1 MYNTTANPAARG
13 IYQPDGSLHRF
24 AEKSQVKSLSD
35 HVASRGRSPDFT
47 ALGMYLP
54 NPDPI
59 LKKMGKDTA
68 TYRDLLSDAHI
79 GGMVRRR
86 KSVVRS
92 MEWRLVDGKQSES
105 NNGRQVQKASPRAM
119 AQGYDALEAMDMDT
133 LMVDILSATLFGW
146 TPIELMWQRG
156 AGSSKSTG
164 GAWLPTAAMAKPQEW
179 FHFDPEGQLR
189 FKSREHPM
197 FGEALQ
203 PRKFLLPRQDASYA
217 NPYGFADLS
226 MCFWPTT
233 FKRGGLKFWVTF
245 AEKFG
250 TPWIVGKQPRGA
262 GAGEADKLLDQL
274 EDMVQDAVAVI
285 PDDASVEITQAGGKS
300 DAAGAYKE
308 LLMFCRSEV
317 SIALLGQNQSTEAS
331 STNAS
336 ATAGLEVG
344 KDLRDGDARLVETTI
359 NQLLR
364 WATDL
369 NEGEAAPSPRFEL
382 FEQEEVSEVQAKR
395 DEALSRAGVV
405 FTPQY
410 WQRAYGLQDGDI
422 APTLPASRGALP
434 PEGAVPPKGG
444 LSAGRASFAEP
455 TAPNTDA
462 LDALVDDALGGWQQ
476 IMQPQLD
483 LLQTA
488 IDQAVAKGETASE
501 LIARLP
507 GLLAHMPIDGL
518 ANALATATAR
528 ARMGGLAG
536 MPVSDDQR

>member
-1 MYNTTANPAARG
+1 MNNTDTANIKDLKGKTSAKTLG
-13 IYQPDGSLHRF
+13 
-24 AEKSQVKSLSD
+24 V
-35 HVASRGRSPDFT
+35 HVASRGRSPDFS
-47 ALGMYLP
+47 ALGLYLP

-59 LKKMGKDTA
+59 LKKMGKDTS
-68 TYRDLLSDAHI
+68 TYRDLLSDAHV

-86 KSVVRS
+86 KSVVRA
-92 MEWRLVDGKQSES
+92 MEWRLVDGKQSE
-105 NNGRQVQKASPRAM
+105 NANGRQAQKASPRAM
-119 AQGYDALEAMDMDT
+119 AYCYDALEALDMDT
-133 LMVDILSATLFGW
+133 LIVDILSATLFGW
-146 TPIELMWQRG
+146 TPIELMWQR
-156 AGSSKSTG
+156 TT
-164 GAWLPTAAMAKPQEW
+164 GAWLPTAALAKPQEW
-179 FHFDPEGQLR
+179 FHFDPEGQMR
-189 FKSREHPM
+189 FKSREQPM

-250 TPWIVGKQPRGA
+250 TPFIVGKQPRGA
-262 GAGEADKLLDQL
+262 AKEDAGKLLDQL

-285 PDDASVEITQAGGKS
+285 PDDASVEITQAGGKG
-300 DAAGAYKE
+300 DAAGAYEK
-308 LLMFCRSEV
+308 LLMFCRSEI

-344 KDLRDGDARLVETTI
+344 KDLRDGDARLVEITI

-364 WATDL
+364 WVTDL
-369 NEGEAAPSPRFEL
+369 NEGEAAPPPRFEL

-422 APTLPASRGALP
+422 VEAATPAA
-434 PEGAVPPKGG
+434 APPKP
-444 LSAGRASFAEP
+444 AASFAEP
-455 TAPNTDA
+455 TANDNTDTDA
-462 LDALVDDALGGWQQ
+462 LDALVDDALNDLDSSWQQ

-488 IDQAVAKGETASE
+488 IHQAVERGETASE
-501 LIARLP
+501 MIARLP

-518 ANALATATAR
+518 ATALATATAR
-528 ARMGGLAG
+528 ARMAGLAG
-536 MPVSDDQR
+536 IPTDDEPQQA

>member
-1 MYNTTANPAARG
+1 MYKTTANPSARG
-13 IYQPDGSLHRF
+13 IYLPDGSLHRF
-24 AEKSQVKSLSD
+24 AEKSQVKSLGD

-119 AQGYDALEAMDMDT
+119 AQGYDALEALDMDT
-133 LMVDILSATLFGW
+133 LFVDILNATLFGW

-156 AGSSKSTG
+156 TGKGAG
-164 GAWLPTAAMAKPQEW
+164 GAWLPSAAMAKPQEW

-189 FKSREHPM
+189 FKSREQPM

-262 GAGEADKLLDQL
+262 GAGESDKLLDQL

-285 PDDASVEITQAGGKS
+285 PDDASVEITQASGKS

-364 WATDL
+364 WVTDL
-369 NEGEAAPSPRFEL
+369 NEGEAAPAPRFEL

-395 DEALSRAGVV
+395 DEALSRAGVT

-410 WQRAYGLQDGDI
+410 WQRTYGLQNGDI
-422 APTLPASRGALP
+422 AETPAPAPAASPAAARA
-434 PEGAVPPKGG
+434 
-444 LSAGRASFAEP
+444 ASFAEP
-455 TAPNTDA
+455 TDEDTDA
-462 LDALVDDALGGWQQ
+462 LDALVDDALKDPDSGWQQ

-507 GLLAHMPIDGL
+507 GLLAHMPVDGL
-518 ANALATATAR
+518 ATALATASAR
-528 ARMGGLAG
+528 ARMAGLAG
-536 MPVSDDQR
+536 IPTDDEPQQA